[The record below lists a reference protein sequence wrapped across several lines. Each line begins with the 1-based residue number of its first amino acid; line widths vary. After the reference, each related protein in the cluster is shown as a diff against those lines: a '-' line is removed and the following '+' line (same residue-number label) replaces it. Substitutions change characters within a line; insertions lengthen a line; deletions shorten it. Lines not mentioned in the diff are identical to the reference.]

1 MAQAVTEVR
10 TLNYCVDNEWCA
22 SSTGKYMDV
31 TDSSTGEVFAK
42 APCCTAAEV
51 EAAIESAHQ
60 AYQSWSA
67 LPMQRRTQVMFKWKA
82 LLEEHMEELA
92 YICSREV
99 GKNLDEARGE
109 IIKIIEGCEVA
120 VAAPM
125 IAKGESLMNVST
137 GHDTVSYREPLG
149 VFAGIAPFN
158 FPAMIP
164 FGWMIPLCIVTGNT
178 FVLKAASMVPTSAIR
193 LLELLIEAGLPKGV
207 VNVVTCS
214 RNEAEILM
222 THPLVRGVSFVGS
235 TDVGKHVYSIAAA
248 HGKRVQAQT
257 EAKNHG
263 LVLADAS
270 LERAAAGIINST
282 FGCAGMRCMALPV
295 CVVENKV
302 ADEFIA
308 YMTKFA
314 EQRVVG
320 CSYDPKTELGPVVS
334 AEHQAFV
341 KSWIDKGVEEGAE
354 LVLDGRN
361 LVVPGF
367 EKGFFVGP
375 TIFDNVTE
383 DMTVGRDEIFGP
395 VLAIKRVQD
404 FEEGITIMNNSRFA
418 NGSCIFT
425 ESGYYAREFARRTS
439 RRHGRHQRRHP
450 GAGQLLP
457 VRRSQ
462 GLVLRREPRVRPG
475 RYPLLH
481 RDQSRHFALVH
492 RGRQEAEEGRHL
504 GGHGQPVRGVTAPGS
519 RANGGLRSRAPFHLE
534 GAGVGAR
541 SSRRCPTLDA
551 SSRPFLGM
559 LES

>member
-1 MAQAVTEVR
+1 MAQGVTEVK
-10 TLNYCVDNEWCA
+10 TLNYCVDGDWCE
-22 SSTGKYMDV
+22 SLTDKYMGV
-31 TDSSTGEVFAK
+31 TDSSTGEVFAQ

-51 EAAIESAHQ
+51 EAAIESAHK
-60 AYQSWSA
+60 AYESWSA
-67 LPMQRRTQVMFKWKA
+67 LPLQKRTQVLFKWKA
-82 LLEEHMEELA
+82 LLEEHTEELA
-92 YICSREV
+92 YMCSREV

-109 IIKIIEGCEVA
+109 IIKIIEGCEVG

-164 FGWMIPLCIVTGNT
+164 WGWMIPLAIVTGNT
-178 FVLKAASMVPTSAIR
+178 FVLKAASLVPTSSVR
-193 LLELLIEAGLPKGV
+193 LLELLQEAGLPKGV

-214 RNEAEILM
+214 RQEAEILLK
-222 THPLVRGVSFVGS
+222 HPLVRGVTFVGS
-235 TDVGKHVYSIAAA
+235 TSVGKHVYSVAAA

-295 CVVENKV
+295 CVVENSV
-302 ADEFIA
+302 ADEFIG
-308 YMTKFA
+308 YMKIFA
-314 EQRVVG
+314 EERIVG

-341 KSWIDKGVEEGAE
+341 KSWIDKGVEEGAD

-361 LVVPGF
+361 TVVPGF

-383 DMTVGRDEIFGP
+383 DMSIGREEIFGP
-395 VLAIKRVQD
+395 VLAIKRVND
-404 FEEGITIMNNSRFA
+404 FEEGITLMNKSRFA

-425 ESGYYAREFARRTS
+425 ESGYYAREFARRTHAGMVGINVGIPVPVSFFPFAGHKESFFGESHVFGLDGIRFFTETKCVTS
-439 RRHGRHQRRHP
+439 RW
-450 GAGQLLP
+450 
-457 VRRSQ
+457 
-462 GLVLRREPRVRPG
+462 
-475 RYPLLH
+475 
-481 RDQSRHFALVH
+481 FT
-492 RGRQEAEEGRHL
+492 EADKQQKKVGTWEGTVNR
-504 GGHGQPVRGVTAPGS
+504 
-519 RANGGLRSRAPFHLE
+519 
-534 GAGVGAR
+534 
-541 SSRRCPTLDA
+541 
-551 SSRPFLGM
+551 
-559 LES
+559 

>member
-1 MAQAVTEVR
+1 VK
-10 TLNYCVDNEWCA
+10 TLNYCVDNEWRESA
-22 SSTGKYMDV
+22 TEKYMDV
-31 TDSSTGEVFAK
+31 TDSSTGEVFAQ

-51 EAAIESAHQ
+51 EAAILSAHK
-60 AYQSWSA
+60 AYQTWSA
-67 LPMQRRTQVMFKWKA
+67 LPIQRRTQVLFRWKQ
-82 LLEEHMEELA
+82 LLEDNMEELA

-109 IIKIIEGCEVA
+109 IVKIIEGCEVG

-125 IAKGESLMNVST
+125 LIKGEALMNVSA

-164 FGWMIPLCIVTGNT
+164 WGWMIPLCIVTGNT
-178 FVLKAASMVPTSAIR
+178 FVLKAASMVPTSSIR
-193 LLELLIEAGLPKGV
+193 LLELLLEAGLPKGV

-214 RNEAEILM
+214 RKEAELLL
-222 THPLVRGVSFVGS
+222 THPLIRGVSFVGS
-235 TDVGKHVYSIAAA
+235 TDVGLHVYSVAAA

-295 CVVENKV
+295 CVVENTV
-302 ADEFIA
+302 ADEFIG
-308 YMTKFA
+308 YMKTFA
-314 EQRVVG
+314 QQRVVG

-334 AEHQAFV
+334 AEHQAFI
-341 KSWIDKGVEEGAE
+341 KGWIDKGVAEGAD

-375 TIFDNVTE
+375 TIFDNVSE
-383 DMTVGRDEIFGP
+383 SMAIGRDEIFGP
-395 VLAIKRVQD
+395 VLAIKRVED
-404 FEEGITIMNNSRFA
+404 FEEGMAIMNASRFA

-425 ESGYYAREFARRTS
+425 ESGYWAREFARRTHAGMVGINVGIPVPVSFFPFAGHKDSFFGESHVFGQDGIRFFTETKVVTS
-439 RRHGRHQRRHP
+439 RW
-450 GAGQLLP
+450 
-457 VRRSQ
+457 
-462 GLVLRREPRVRPG
+462 
-475 RYPLLH
+475 
-481 RDQSRHFALVH
+481 FT
-492 RGRQEAEEGRHL
+492 EADKKQKKVDTWEGTVNR
-504 GGHGQPVRGVTAPGS
+504 
-519 RANGGLRSRAPFHLE
+519 
-534 GAGVGAR
+534 
-541 SSRRCPTLDA
+541 
-551 SSRPFLGM
+551 
-559 LES
+559 

>member
-1 MAQAVTEVR
+1 MAQAAAEVK
-10 TLNYCVDNEWCA
+10 TLKYCVDGEWRESA
-22 SSTGKYMDV
+22 TSKYMDV
-31 TDSSTGEVFAK
+31 TDSSTGDVFAQ

-51 EAAIESAHQ
+51 ESAIESAQ
-60 AYQSWSA
+60 MAYESWSE
-67 LPMQRRTQVMFKWKA
+67 LPIQKRTQVLFKWKA
-82 LLEEHMEELA
+82 LLEEHMDELA
-92 YICSREV
+92 YTCSREL

-109 IIKIIEGCEVA
+109 IVKIIEGCEVG

-125 IAKGESLMNVST
+125 IAKGESLMNVAA

-164 FGWMIPLCIVTGNT
+164 FGWMIPLAIVTGNT
-178 FVLKAASMVPTSAIR
+178 FVLKAASLVPTSGIR
-193 LLELLIEAGLPKGV
+193 LLELLHEAGLPKGV

-257 EAKNHG
+257 EAKNHA

-270 LERAAAGIINST
+270 LERTAAGIINST

-295 CVVENKV
+295 CAVEEKV

-308 YMTKFA
+308 YMKKFA
-314 EQRVVG
+314 QQRVVG

-341 KSWIDKGVEEGAE
+341 KNWIDKGVEEGAD
-354 LVLDGRN
+354 LVLDGRG

-395 VLAIKRVQD
+395 VLCIKRVQS

-425 ESGYYAREFARRTS
+425 ESGYYAREFARRTHAGMVGINVGIPVPVSFFPFAGHKDSFFGESHVFGLDGIRFFTETKVVTS
-439 RRHGRHQRRHP
+439 RW
-450 GAGQLLP
+450 
-457 VRRSQ
+457 
-462 GLVLRREPRVRPG
+462 
-475 RYPLLH
+475 
-481 RDQSRHFALVH
+481 FT
-492 RGRQEAEEGRHL
+492 EADKKQKKVDTWEGTVNR
-504 GGHGQPVRGVTAPGS
+504 
-519 RANGGLRSRAPFHLE
+519 
-534 GAGVGAR
+534 
-541 SSRRCPTLDA
+541 
-551 SSRPFLGM
+551 
-559 LES
+559 